1 MIKVL
6 LVEDNI
12 VDANLAKAMLAE
24 GGPGQVQVTHVDRLS
39 GALRC
44 LAREQYDA
52 ILLNLSLLDTHGLE
66 TFTQIQAAIP
76 RVPIVF
82 MSRSGDP
89 SLALTAIRHGAQ
101 DYLSKDLWSGDML
114 LRSIRFAIERKRGE
128 QGLSYLAQYDQVT
141 DLANRALFRDR
152 VVQALARAKRK
163 QQGVGLMVL
172 ALDGFKTIKDS
183 LGQDKS
189 DALLRAVAERIKGCL
204 REVDTAGRLER
215 DEFTVLLEGVNGER
229 DVTLVAQRI
238 LETIAKPVE
247 LEGSSASVTASI
259 GLTLY
264 PLDDHPADDLLKHAA
279 KAMHQAEDQE
289 GNRYQF
295 YVADPDS
302 SSEGHSALPSSPP
315 PEVTT

>member
-6 LVEDNI
+6 LVEDNV
-12 VDANLAKAMLAE
+12 VDANLAKGMLAE
-24 GGPGQVQVTHVDRLS
+24 AGTSEVQVTHVDRLS

-44 LAREQYDA
+44 LAREKYDA
-52 ILLNLSLLDTHGLE
+52 ILLNLSLLDTHGVE
-66 TFTQIQAAIP
+66 TFTQVQAAIP

-101 DYLSKDLWSGDML
+101 DYLSKDLWTGEML

-163 QQGVGLMVL
+163 QQGIGLMVL
-172 ALDGFKTIKDS
+172 GLDGFREIKEN
-183 LGQDKS
+183 LGQGKS
-189 DALLRAVAERIKGCL
+189 EALLKAVAGRIKSCL

-238 LETIAKPVE
+238 LEAIARPVE
-247 LEGSSASVTASI
+247 LEGSGTSVTASI
-259 GLTLY
+259 GITLY
-264 PLDDHPADDLLKHAA
+264 PSDDHPADDLLKHAA
-279 KAMHQAEDQE
+279 TAMRKAEDQE
-289 GNRYQF
+289 GNRFQVYTAEQN
-295 YVADPDS
+295 PPP
-302 SSEGHSALPSSPP
+302 EGHSAPPPSSSSG
-315 PEVTT
+315 VRT

>member
-12 VDANLAKAMLAE
+12 VDANLAKGMLAE
-24 GGPGQVQVTHVDRLS
+24 AGPKEVQVTHVDRLS

-52 ILLNLSLLDTHGLE
+52 ILLNLSLLNTHGLE
-66 TFTQIQAAIP
+66 TFTQFQAAIP

-101 DYLSKDLWSGDML
+101 DYLSKDLWTSEML

-141 DLANRALFRDR
+141 DLVNRALFRDR
-152 VVQALARAKRK
+152 VAQALARAKRK

-172 ALDGFKTIKDS
+172 GLGGFSDIKES
-183 LGQDKS
+183 LGQEKS
-189 DALLRAVAERIKGCL
+189 DAMLRAFAERIKGCL

-215 DEFTVLLEGVNGER
+215 DEFTVLLEGIN
-229 DVTLVAQRI
+229 DVGDATLVAQRI
-238 LETIAKPVE
+238 LEAIAKPVE
-247 LEGSSASVTASI
+247 VEGSSAAVTASI
-259 GLTLY
+259 GVTLY
-264 PLDDHPADDLLKHAA
+264 PLDDHPADVLLKHAA
-279 KAMHQAEDQE
+279 KAMHQAEDQN
-289 GNRYQF
+289 GNCYQF
-295 YVADPDS
+295 YTTDQDS
-302 SSEGHSALPSSPP
+302 PSEGHAALPSSPS
-315 PEVTT
+315 PEVRT